1 MTSETPSWGI
11 EPVPERLRVLGGLDT
26 VLLWGNLAVSL
37 LVIVAGALLV
47 PGLSLRQALL
57 AIVIASVVG
66 CALLGLAAAIG
77 TDARVPAM
85 VLMRAP
91 LGTRGSYLATGLN
104 VLQCLG
110 WSVYELVIIATASAA
125 LSDRV
130 FGFRA
135 QWLWTLV
142 FGGVAVALAWLGPI
156 GFVRRYL
163 RKFAVWFVLASLVYL
178 TWWAIDKSDLSAF
191 WAAPGKGGFP
201 TFWQGFDLMLASVI
215 SWTPLAAD
223 YSRFGRRTRT
233 SFWGAGVG
241 YLLPVVWLYALGV
254 LLLLARDISDPAQL
268 PTAVVAGGLVSVLAL
283 LAVTVDESDEA
294 FANVYSAAVSMQNVA
309 SRVPQRGLIVLS
321 AALATVGAFVLDLSD
336 FSTFLFLLGSFFLPL
351 FGVLLADWLLAGAHY
366 TRERI
371 FDGPRVRVEMV
382 IAWLVGFGLY
392 QWLSPQGPAWWQ
404 HVLAHT
410 DPAPIDFTASLPSFA
425 ASFGLALVLGIL
437 VRHAPSPM
445 PASARE

>member
-11 EPVPERLRVLGGLDT
+11 EPVPERLRLLGGFDT

-37 LVIVAGALLV
+37 LVIVAGTLLV

-57 AIVIASVVG
+57 AIVTASVVG

-110 WSVYELVIIATASAA
+110 WSVYELVIIASASAA

-135 QWLWTLV
+135 QWLWTLL

-156 GFVRRYL
+156 GFVRRYV
-163 RKFAVWFVLASLVYL
+163 RKFAVWFVLASLIYL

-191 WAAPGKGGFP
+191 WSSSGKGGFP

-223 YSRFGRRTRT
+223 YSRFGRSTRT
-233 SFWGAGVG
+233 SFWGASVG
-241 YLLPVVWLYALGV
+241 YLLPVVWLYTLGV

-294 FANVYSAAVSMQNVA
+294 FANVYSSAVSMQNVA
-309 SRVPQRGLIVLS
+309 SRVPLRALIVLS
-321 AALATVGAFVLDLSD
+321 AALATAGAFVLNLSD

-351 FGVLLADWLLAGAHY
+351 FGVLLADWLVAGAHY
-366 TRERI
+366 TRARI
-371 FDGPRVRVEMV
+371 FDGPRVRIEMV

-404 HVLAHT
+404 HVVAHT

-425 ASFGLALVLGIL
+425 ASFGLALCLGIL
-437 VRHAPSPM
+437 IRHAPSPV
-445 PASARE
+445 PAGARE